1 MIEEKDTSP
10 ADKDGKYEFQL
21 HYSGREVPCRVQKE
35 QDKLIVHIDDNIE
48 AELTIQADGS
58 VIQTGGNDLADSAID
73 YIKKRI
79 LG

>member
-10 ADKDGKYEFQL
+10 ADKDGKYEFVI
-21 HYSGREVPCRVQKE
+21 HYSGREVPCRVEKE
-35 QDKLIVHIDDNIE
+35 QNKLKVHIEDNIE
-48 AELTIQADGS
+48 AELEVQPDGCL
-58 VIQTGGNDLADSAID
+58 IQTGGNDLADSAID

>member
-58 VIQTGGNDLADSAID
+58 VIQTGGNDLAESAID

>member
-10 ADKDGKYEFQL
+10 AYKDGKYEFEM

-35 QDKLIVHIDDNIE
+35 QNKLDVCIDKNIE
-48 AELTIQADGS
+48 AELTVQDDGCL
-58 VIQTGGNDLADSAID
+58 VQTGGTELPDSAVD

-79 LG
+79 FG

>member
-35 QDKLIVHIDDNIE
+35 QNKLIVHIDDNIE

>member
-1 MIEEKDTSP
+1 MIEEKDTTP
-10 ADKDGKYEFQL
+10 ADKDGKYEFAL
-21 HYSGREVPCRVQKE
+21 HYSGREVPCRVEKV
-35 QDKLIVHIDDNIE
+35 QDKLIVHIEDNIE
-48 AELTIQADGS
+48 AELTIQHDGN

>member
-10 ADKDGKYEFQL
+10 AEKDGKYEFVM
-21 HYSGREVPCRVQKE
+21 HYSGREVPCRVEKE
-35 QDKLIVHIDDNIE
+35 QNKLKVHIEDNIE
-48 AELTIQADGS
+48 AELEVQADGCL
-58 VIQTGGNDLADSAID
+58 IQTGGNDLPDSAID

>member
-1 MIEEKDTSP
+1 MIDEKDTSP
-10 ADKDGKYEFQL
+10 AEKDGKYEFQL
-21 HYSGREVPCRVQKE
+21 HYSGREVTCRVEKN
-35 QDKLIVHIDDNIE
+35 QDKLIVNVDNNID
-48 AELTIQADGS
+48 AELTIQPDGC